1 MSKSKNKKSKDELN
15 KANALVNKYLCNFI
29 SNKFLQTFHDQDRNV
44 ISQNK
49 YASSCGLSSSTLS
62 KLKSSEGYD
71 IPMTTIYN
79 ICRYERYSLKD
90 LFEEFEKK
98 YGVDIPL

>member
-1 MSKSKNKKSKDELN
+1 MSKHKNKKSKDELN
-15 KANALVNKYLCNFI
+15 KANALVNRYLCNFI
-29 SNKFLQTFHDQDRNV
+29 ANKFLQTFHDQDGNV

-71 IPMTTIYN
+71 IPMATIYN
-79 ICRYERYSLKD
+79 ICRQERYSLKS
-90 LFEEFEKK
+90 LFEEFEKN
-98 YGVDIPL
+98 YGVNIPL

>member
-1 MSKSKNKKSKDELN
+1 MIEDNRNKNELN

-29 SNKFLQTFHDQDRNV
+29 SEKFLQLYYDQNGNS

-49 YASSCGLSSSTLS
+49 YASLCGLSSSTIS
-62 KLKSSEGYD
+62 KLKDSDGYD

-79 ICRYERYSLKD
+79 ICRHEKYSLKK
-90 LFEEFEKK
+90 FFTEFEFM
-98 YGVDIPL
+98 YGINIPE

>member
-1 MSKSKNKKSKDELN
+1 MDNHEYKKNKDELN

-29 SNKFLQTFHDQDRNV
+29 TNKFLQTFYDQDGNV

-71 IPMTTIYN
+71 IPMATIYS
-79 ICRYERYSLKD
+79 ICRYERHSLKD
-90 LFEEFEKK
+90 LFGEFEKE